1 MATPEE
7 IRKKNLEE
15 SNEALAESINLSA
28 KLTDE
33 MSFVLK
39 IFKEKGTLDKQSLD
53 LTKQALSLTKSLSS
67 EYKSLNDVAK
77 DIQKNEK
84 AQTDIKRQIQALN
97 NQGGQSLK
105 DELKMLNIKEESLA
119 KAQSKIAKMESDKR
133 LGKKIDEEAYQ
144 QAQQT
149 IVKKQEQ
156 LNIAKEILTPE
167 AQQVMFLEDTNE
179 LLEKNNE
186 YLSEQARR
194 QDNLAKSQS
203 LFTSLIGGTTNALN
217 KLGFGNLAK
226 KIGLEDAKKKAEEMT
241 YALTDGGKK
250 SLGFFGKMK
259 VAVASFGVALKSA
272 LGPIA
277 LLTGAISLISS
288 GMRKFKENAAEGLEY
303 LKKVSQQSVDL
314 SRSLG
319 ISQEKANGVAASARA
334 IGGAMGM
341 TTDMAMGSASAIYGA
356 MSGVEKVSD
365 GTLKTF
371 MKLNVFAGMSADTLN
386 EMHRMAKLTGQDAG
400 VMANKMADSAKSS
413 IMAYKVNISQKEVMI
428 GVSKLSNEMKLNFG
442 GSAEALTKSFVKAKS
457 LGFEL
462 EKVKGISQSLLNI
475 EDSIAAEME
484 AELLT
489 GKDLNLEKAR
499 EAALNHDADT
509 LMEEIA
515 KNYGSVAEFQ
525 KMNVIQQEAAAK
537 AIGMTSDELANVL
550 AGSKANKSENQQLLD
565 TQKQGVAAMASMVSL
580 QEKIN
585 AREEKEAAM
594 KAKSAANMEKMNE
607 FMHKMAMIFGPIL
620 ETVFDEIFK
629 IVEPL
634 FGKLE
639 KGADGMINM
648 AKPVEKIKGFFAS
661 IKQTLNDMKEPLK
674 EFFTGLKN
682 IATVVGPILLN
693 IFKGVGKVVLFLV
706 SSVSNFFKLFQ
717 GGNQQIDKTKALI
730 GGLVLGLYA
739 AVKVM
744 KLFNKELTTGNAL
757 QKIGQ
762 TLMKGAQK
770 LIGGTIKLLIGERG
784 QRIAN
789 VMLQRKSNTLEKAG
803 NAIKK
808 FGNKLLD
815 GTKKLLF
822 KNVATQKLSNMVT
835 MAGNAIKRIGM
846 GIQKGLNAL
855 QQKGIL
861 GVLKDL
867 MGRIFSMA
875 VTAGKAVAGIPFV
888 GPVLAAAAIASAI
901 AGGMML
907 YNKFKSQPGDD
918 VMSEGGYGK
927 RTLFGPEGAIRL
939 NDKDTV
945 IAGTDLFGKRKS
957 SASTTSSNDNSAL
970 VAEMQAIKNVLQAIL
985 SKEGGVFIDG
995 NKVGSTLALA
1005 SYKTQ

>member
-1 MATPEE
+1 
-7 IRKKNLEE
+7 
-15 SNEALAESINLSA
+15 
-28 KLTDE
+28 
-33 MSFVLK
+33 
-39 IFKEKGTLDKQSLD
+39 
-53 LTKQALSLTKSLSS
+53 
-67 EYKSLNDVAK
+67 
-77 DIQKNEK
+77 
-84 AQTDIKRQIQALN
+84 
-97 NQGGQSLK
+97 
-105 DELKMLNIKEESLA
+105 
-119 KAQSKIAKMESDKR
+119 
-133 LGKKIDEEAYQ
+133 
-144 QAQQT
+144 
-149 IVKKQEQ
+149 
-156 LNIAKEILTPE
+156 
-167 AQQVMFLEDTNE
+167 
-179 LLEKNNE
+179 
-186 YLSEQARR
+186 
-194 QDNLAKSQS
+194 
-203 LFTSLIGGTTNALN
+203 
-217 KLGFGNLAK
+217 
-226 KIGLEDAKKKAEEMT
+226 
-241 YALTDGGKK
+241 
-250 SLGFFGKMK
+250 
-259 VAVASFGVALKSA
+259 
-272 LGPIA
+272 
-277 LLTGAISLISS
+277 
-288 GMRKFKENAAEGLEY
+288 
-303 LKKVSQQSVDL
+303 
-314 SRSLG
+314 
-319 ISQEKANGVAASARA
+319 
-334 IGGAMGM
+334 MGM
-341 TTDMAMGSASAIYGA
+341 TSDMATSSASAIYGA

-386 EMHRMAKLTGQDAG
+386 EMHKMAKLTGQDAG
-400 VMANKMADSAKSS
+400 VMANKMADTASQS
-413 IMAYKVNISQKEVMI
+413 IKAYKVNISQKEVMM

-442 GSAEALTKSFVKAKS
+442 GSAEGLTKSFVKAKS

-489 GKDLNLEKAR
+489 GKELNLEKAR

-537 AIGMTSDELANVL
+537 AIGMSSDELANVL

-634 FGKLE
+634 FGKIE

-661 IKQTLNDMKEPLK
+661 IKQTFEDLKDPLMQMWDA
-674 EFFTGLKN
+674 LKN

-693 IFKGVGKVVLFLV
+693 IFKGVFKVVSFLV

-784 QRIAN
+784 QRKAN
-789 VMLQRKSNTLEKAG
+789 IMLQRSSNTLEAAG
-803 NAIKK
+803 NKIKA

-815 GTKKLLF
+815 GTKKLLT
-822 KNVATQKLSNMVT
+822 KNVATTKLSNLVSA
-835 MAGNAIKRIGM
+835 AGNKIKQIGI

-861 GVLKDL
+861 GLLKDL

-888 GPVLAAAAIASAI
+888 GPVLAVAAIASAI

-939 NDKDTV
+939 NDRDTV

-957 SASTTSSNDNSAL
+957 SASTTPSNDNSAL
-970 VAEMQAIKNVLQAIL
+970 VAEMQAVKGILQAIL